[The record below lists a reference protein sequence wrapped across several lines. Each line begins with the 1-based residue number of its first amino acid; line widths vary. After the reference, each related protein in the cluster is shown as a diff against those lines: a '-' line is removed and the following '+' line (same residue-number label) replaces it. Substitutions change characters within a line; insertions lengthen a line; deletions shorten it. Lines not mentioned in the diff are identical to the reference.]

1 MLIRPICSDV
11 RGLKPMFR
19 RTTPLAWKNLTHD
32 PRRLGIALAGVGFA
46 VILMYMELGFFHS
59 LLDSTVQLT
68 EKLNADIVLL
78 NRARQVTSGRDQ
90 FSIRR
95 IYQAESCPGVASVY
109 PIYIERIPRMRKRDR
124 KAYPI
129 RVLAFRDDDPA
140 FNIPE
145 LYEHLEAVRRPGA
158 ALFDVASRAVH
169 QVSRDPSAIQAHQA
183 ELAGRRV
190 ELVGHFKLGIDFACD
205 GNLLMTAEN
214 LAQFFPRRAGS
225 GNPLDVVDLAAVR
238 VRPGTSPA
246 QVAMELNERLPND
259 MVAYTKAEFIDREKT
274 FWRTNAPI
282 GYIFTV
288 GAVMGFVVGVII
300 VYQIIYSDIADHLSE
315 FATMKAM
322 GYGNGYFLRLVL
334 AQSLYLSVL
343 GFVPGALISAGSY
356 WGLARGTGLLMHFRW
371 DTSLLVASFTMFM
384 CILSGVLALR
394 KLMSADPAELF

>member
-1 MLIRPICSDV
+1 
-11 RGLKPMFR
+11 MFR
-19 RTTPLAWKNLTHD
+19 RTTPLAWTNLTHD
-32 PRRLGIALAGVGFA
+32 PRRLGVALAGVGFA

-95 IYQAESCPGVASVY
+95 VYQAASCPGVAAVY
-109 PIYIERIPRMRKRDR
+109 PVYIERLPRMRKRDR

-129 RVLAFRDDDPA
+129 RVLAVRDGEPTL
-140 FNIPE
+140 NIPE
-145 LYEHLEAVRRPGA
+145 LYQNLEALRRPGA

-169 QVSRDPSAIQAHQA
+169 QVTREPGELHSHQA

-190 ELVGHFKLGIDFACD
+190 ELVGYFKLGIDFACD
-205 GNLLMTAEN
+205 GNLLMTADN
-214 LAQFFPRRAGS
+214 LAAFFPNRAAG
-225 GNPLDVVDLAAVR
+225 GNPLDVVDLAAVKI
-238 VRPGTSPA
+238 RPGESPA
-246 QVAMELNERLPND
+246 QITGQLNASLPAD
-259 MVAYTKAEFIDREKT
+259 MIAYTKAEFIDREKT

-282 GYIFTV
+282 GYIFSV

-300 VYQIIYSDIADHLSE
+300 VYQIIYSDIADHMSE

-322 GYGNGYFLRLVL
+322 GYGNGYFFRLVL
-334 AQSLYLSVL
+334 AQALYLSLL
-343 GFVPGALISAGSY
+343 GFLPGALVSAGLY
-356 WGLARGTGLLMHFRW
+356 WGLARGTGLLLEFRW
-371 DTSLLVASFTMFM
+371 DTSLLVASFTTLM
-384 CILSGVLALR
+384 CSLSGILALR